1 MDASPRRDGRSG
13 RDSFPFLQNR
23 RENAQLL
30 PRRPVAIALRAAG
43 RGATLRAGAWGE
55 GTIPAACYAGRPSR
69 GRCHCHRR
77 CRGVRRSFGSL
88 PEALSGRC
96 GVGISR
102 FPRFTARLQRVKMS
116 HASWEKK
123 HKTRNELKRTKPTEP
138 NLQVPKKQNEKDS
151 KQTEQKR
158 RRRRLRAAARAASR
172 RAAAGPGRAPS
183 AGSHSAPR
191 ALRLRTAPAWDAAAA
206 GCRCGA
212 GHLRA
217 TGARGDP
224 RLPAAGRY
232 RRGRSA
238 GVWLRPQAPGSGGRR
253 RCPQPPPR
261 RPAPTRAAPPA
272 PRLPPSGARD
282 RPRRRCGLRGPP

>member
-1 MDASPRRDGRSG
+1 
-13 RDSFPFLQNR
+13 
-23 RENAQLL
+23 
-30 PRRPVAIALRAAG
+30 
-43 RGATLRAGAWGE
+43 
-55 GTIPAACYAGRPSR
+55 
-69 GRCHCHRR
+69 
-77 CRGVRRSFGSL
+77 
-88 PEALSGRC
+88 
-96 GVGISR
+96 
-102 FPRFTARLQRVKMS
+102 MS

-151 KQTEQKR
+151 EQTEQKR

-272 PRLPPSGARD
+272 PRLPPSGSRD